1 MPAFRWTTDVDEA
14 KSEQRTLRDLVR
26 VDDSSLAPLSF
37 SRGMALGSAYDEKS
51 KRAFAVGVFF
61 NPTGRYSSHERE
73 PLYAAEVD
81 FPYIPGL
88 LAFRVGPALCALLDD
103 HADDVDLLLVDGQGL
118 AHPRGLG
125 LASHIGVLYNKASI
139 GMTRH
144 GLYGQCTEPP
154 RGRFNRN
161 PIKDPRTRTLIG
173 YAVSFGEKCE
183 PCYLSAGHRVTLDD
197 AFRIVCDVAGDKGCF
212 PRPLQRAH
220 AIANARA
227 REFAKDHKY

>member
-1 MPAFRWTTDVDEA
+1 MPAFSWTTEVEEA
-14 KSEQRTLRDLVR
+14 EREQRTLRDLVR
-26 VDDSSLAPLSF
+26 VDNSSLAPLKF
-37 SRGMALGSAYDEKS
+37 TKGVALGSAYDEKS

-61 NPTGRYSSHERE
+61 NQTGRYSSRDRE
-73 PLYAAEVD
+73 PLVSVEVE

-88 LAFRVGPALCALLDD
+88 LAFRVGPALCALLDEC
-103 HADDVDLLLVDGQGL
+103 ADGVDLLLVDGQGV

-125 LASHIGVLYNKASI
+125 LASHIGVLYDKPSI

-144 GLYGQCTEPP
+144 GLYGQFTEPP

-161 PIKDPRTRTLIG
+161 PIEDPRTRALIG
-173 YAVSFGEKCE
+173 YAMSFGEGCE
-183 PCYLSAGHRVTLDD
+183 PCYLSAGHRVTLED
-197 AFRIVCDVAGDKGCF
+197 AFRIVCDVAGDRSCF

-220 AIANARA
+220 AMANARA